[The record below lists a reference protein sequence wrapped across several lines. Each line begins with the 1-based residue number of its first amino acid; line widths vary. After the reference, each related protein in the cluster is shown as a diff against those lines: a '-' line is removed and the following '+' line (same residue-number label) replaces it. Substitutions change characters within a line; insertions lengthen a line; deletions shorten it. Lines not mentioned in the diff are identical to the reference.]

1 MEVLFFMDQLLPLA
15 ASATAASGGS
25 IWSIVIIYGLL
36 FGALYFFFIRPQQ
49 KKKKAED
56 SMRKNVQIGD
66 EIITIGGIVGR
77 IVAIKEESDSF
88 VLETGIDRNKIIV
101 KRWALGKITTVH
113 ADDQ

>member
-1 MEVLFFMDQLLPLA
+1 MNQLLPLA
-15 ASATAASGGS
+15 ASATAAAGGS
-25 IWSIVIIYGLL
+25 MWGVVAIYALL
-36 FGALYFFFIRPQQ
+36 FGALYFFFIRPQK

-56 SMRKNVQIGD
+56 EMRKSVQIGD

-88 VLETGIDRNKIIV
+88 VLESGIDRTKIIV
-101 KRWALGKITTVH
+101 KRWALGKINTTH